1 MRECVCRSN
10 DSRHSPVWWN
20 RSMHPMSLLELRGP
34 AQIYINIKSD
44 QSSIQ
49 SNPIPSNP
57 RSVDGGSGRTTTAD
71 AEGRTCLS
79 SSITK
84 TKPDAESQPTM
95 ASHHACSRSQLYSHI
110 SNAVGALIDCRKA
123 SPSPCR
129 RSYTLRWQ
137 TRGME
142 DPASKESSTAAAA
155 SGPASNAK
163 TVLVE
168 HTSSPL
174 PIPHAAHQT

>member
-1 MRECVCRSN
+1 
-10 DSRHSPVWWN
+10 
-20 RSMHPMSLLELRGP
+20 
-34 AQIYINIKSD
+34 
-44 QSSIQ
+44 
-49 SNPIPSNP
+49 
-57 RSVDGGSGRTTTAD
+57 
-71 AEGRTCLS
+71 
-79 SSITK
+79 
-84 TKPDAESQPTM
+84 M
-95 ASHHACSRSQLYSHI
+95 ASHHACSGSQLYSYI
-110 SNAVGALIDCRKA
+110 SNAVGALIDCRKV

-168 HTSSPL
+168 HPSSPMPL
-174 PIPHAAHQT
+174 TRPERWPVDPARCDVQAAVCTVQRAYAREADMVIRDAGQLRRAQLRIISTRNAALGRRADRSEEAFLGTAGVSGG